1 MENDK
6 TDRIP
11 FRIESKRGDDILGT
25 NTKTG
30 AVITDFEAKEIG
42 VPFQSGVP
50 RNKIQEAIE
59 AALKQEKWVCVEK
72 KDGTTEL
79 LTQKDIPQVPD
90 ENTIKPVAMVNSG
103 KPEDASQPPKDEWK
117 GDLKPV
123 QVSTKKPGVTNQTIA
138 PVHAKQKEE
147 WVSKFASIKS
157 ATATH
162 KGKGG

>member
-1 MENDK
+1 MENDL

-42 VPFQSGVP
+42 APFQSGVP

-79 LTQKDIPQVPD
+79 LTPKDIPTD
-90 ENTIKPVAMVNSG
+90 VNAITPSAEVKEG
-103 KPEDASQPPKDEWK
+103 ELVETNQPPKEEWK
-117 GDLKPV
+117 GDLKPI
-123 QVSTKKPGVTNQTIA
+123 QAPPKKTETATKSTDKSPAKP
-138 PVHAKQKEE
+138 KEE

>member
-1 MENDK
+1 MEHDL

-11 FRIESKRGDDILGT
+11 FRIESKRGDDTLGT

-30 AVITDFEAKEIG
+30 TVLTDFEATEKG

-50 RNKIQEAIE
+50 RDKILEAIE
-59 AALKQEKWVCVEK
+59 KALKQEKWVCVEK

-79 LTQKDIPQVPD
+79 LTQKDIPKVQD
-90 ENTIKPVAMVNSG
+90 ENAIEPAVMVNSG
-103 KPEDASQPPKDEWK
+103 NREDTSQPPKKEWE
-117 GDLKPV
+117 GDLKPM
-123 QVSTKKPGVTNQTIA
+123 QVSTKKPGVTNQTID

-147 WVSKFASIKS
+147 WVSKFANIKS

>member
-11 FRIESKRGDDILGT
+11 FRIESQRGDDTLGT

-30 AVITDFEAKEIG
+30 TLITDFEAKEKG
-42 VPFQSGVP
+42 VPFESGVP

-59 AALKQEKWVCVEK
+59 ATLKQEKWVCVEK

-79 LTQKDIPQVPD
+79 LTQKDIPKVLEEPMINPAAVVGD
-90 ENTIKPVAMVNSG
+90 DKS
-103 KPEDASQPPKDEWK
+103 KDATQPPKEEWK
-117 GDLKPV
+117 GDLKPI
-123 QVSTKKPGVTNQTIA
+123 QVSTKKPEFTNKTIA
-138 PVHAKQKEE
+138 PVHAKVKEE
-147 WVSKFASIKS
+147 WVSKFVNIKS

>member
-1 MENDK
+1 M

-11 FRIESKRGDDILGT
+11 FRIESQRGDDMLGT

-30 AVITDFEAKEIG
+30 AVITDFEAKEKG

-50 RNKIQEAIE
+50 KNKIQEAIE

-79 LTQKDIPQVPD
+79 LTQKDIPKVPD
-90 ENTIKPVAMVNSG
+90 EKAVQSVAVVGGEKPKEAPQSP
-103 KPEDASQPPKDEWK
+103 KETWKDE
-117 GDLKPV
+117 LKPI
-123 QVSTKKPGVTNQTIA
+123 QVSTKKPEVPNQTIA

-147 WVSKFASIKS
+147 WVGKFANIKS